1 MDGPIVAFQKPR
13 ANPDLDS
20 RTPIF
25 KTDPVLK
32 GYQSALRGCGT
43 SKVGLQGLII
53 TTKYAPETLILG
65 E

>member
-1 MDGPIVAFQKPR
+1 MDGTIAAFKRPR

-25 KTDPVLK
+25 KTGPVLI
-32 GYQSALRGCGT
+32 GYQPALQGCGT
-43 SKVGLQGLII
+43 SKVGLQGLIM

>member
-1 MDGPIVAFQKPR
+1 MDGTIAACKRPR

-25 KTDPVLK
+25 KTDPVWI
-32 GYQSALRGCGT
+32 GYQSALQCYGT
-43 SKVGLQGLII
+43 SQVGLIR